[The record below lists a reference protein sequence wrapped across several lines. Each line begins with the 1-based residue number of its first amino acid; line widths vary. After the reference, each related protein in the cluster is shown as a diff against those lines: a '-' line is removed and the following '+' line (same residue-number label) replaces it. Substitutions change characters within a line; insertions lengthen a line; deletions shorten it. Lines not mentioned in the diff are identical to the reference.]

1 MKRLLC
7 VVLSLGFFVATA
19 FCVPFVASAQEYK
32 GTQIKNSTTYYYYD
46 AADKTLYING
56 SGDIPNL
63 SNSTASIPWLEWES
77 GKIQRVVV
85 SEGITS
91 LGDYVFYG
99 VQAKEFVL
107 PTTLKRIGTY
117 SLSLTNGMTEWNL
130 PFGIEIIDSNA
141 FNNCVKMKSITL
153 PKSVKTIGDR
163 AFASCTSLESIVIPS
178 SVEKVGSNAFY
189 RCTLLSS
196 AKFAS
201 PTQKTAVGSKAF
213 YGCTSLLNVTLPSNA
228 SCDVMSF
235 GYNISN
241 KVIDGFSLKVY
252 SESQPYYY
260 AKNNGILYSL
270 LLSFDLNECVEN
282 PNTITSDIINDKLH
296 YTFTPKTNQRYS
308 IYSSGECDLKAQLY
322 LDGKLI
328 AESDDIDKSNSGFC
342 FDEIMQKGKKYDI
355 YVSSV
360 KMTGD
365 YSIFV
370 YPSEISALSVYKG
383 SLTVSAADS
392 KQDGDKRVFAVT
404 HSMLGGFIL
413 TVSFADGQKE
423 EIYYSRYI
431 AGDYVKNADDQSE
444 KPFSCGE
451 NEAHLSLKGCNASYP
466 FTVKHSYVGEVINPT
481 VDNDGYTLYTCVNC
495 DDSYKADFVET
506 TSYKVTGRFVM
517 DEDSYGTHENN
528 VAYSQAYI
536 TLDGRRYNVNADG
549 TWCVRTYDDCYA
561 TVHNEYGEDARLYL
575 SVDEK
580 GSYDYGN
587 IALKPYDMNADG
599 VVNAKDYLI
608 YYYEKRDTLG
618 DDYWQFGNNYLLRRR
633 S

>member
-7 VVLSLGFFVATA
+7 AVLSLGFFVAAA
-19 FCVPFVASAQEYK
+19 FCVPFAASAQEYK
-32 GTQIKNSTTYYYYD
+32 GTQIKKSTTYYYYET
-46 AADKTLYING
+46 ADKTLYING
-56 SGDIPNL
+56 YGDIPNL
-63 SNSTASIPWLEWES
+63 SNSTASIPWLEWDDS
-77 GKIQRVVV
+77 KIQRVVV
-85 SEGITS
+85 AEGITA
-91 LGDYVFYG
+91 LGNYVFYG

-107 PTTLKRIGTY
+107 PTTLKKIGTY
-117 SLSLTNGMTEWNL
+117 SLSGTNGMTEWTL
-130 PFGIEIIDSNA
+130 PFGIESIESNA
-141 FNNCVKMKSITL
+141 FYNCVNMKSITL

-163 AFASCTSLESIVIPS
+163 AFGLCTSLKSIVIPS

-189 RCTLLSS
+189 RCTSLESVE
-196 AKFAS
+196 FAS
-201 PTQKTAVGSKAF
+201 PTQKTAVGTKAF
-213 YGCTSLLNVTLPSNA
+213 WGCSSLLGVTLPSNA
-228 SCDVMSF
+228 SCDIMSF

-252 SESQPYYY
+252 SETQPYYY
-260 AKNNGILYSL
+260 AQNNGILYSL
-270 LLSFDLNECVEN
+270 LTKYDLNECVEN
-282 PNTITSDIINDKLH
+282 PNTITSDIVNDTLH

-308 IYSSGECDLKAQLY
+308 IYSSGACDLKAQLY

-342 FDEIMQKGKKYDI
+342 FDEIMQQGKEYDI

-370 YPSEISALSVYKG
+370 YPSEVSALSVYRG

-392 KQDGDKRVFAVT
+392 KQNGTKRIFT
-404 HSMLGGFIL
+404 ISDDMLGDFIL
-413 TVSFADGQKE
+413 TVSFADGQSE
-423 EIYYSRYI
+423 EVYYSRYI

-451 NEAHLSLKGCNASYP
+451 NEAHLSLKGCAASYP
-466 FTVKHSYVGEVINPT
+466 FTVEHSYVGEVIEPT
-481 VDNDGYTLYTCVNC
+481 VDDDGYTLYTCVNC
-495 DDSYKADFVET
+495 DNSYKTDYVET
-506 TSYKVTGRFVM
+506 TSYKVTGRFVF
-517 DEDSYGTHENN
+517 DEDSYGSHDNN
-528 VAYSQAYI
+528 VPYSQAYI
-536 TLDGRRYNVNADG
+536 TVEGRRYDVNSDG
-549 TWCVRTYDDCYA
+549 TWCVRTFSNCYA

-575 SVDEK
+575 SVDDK
-580 GSYDYGN
+580 GNYDYGN
-587 IALKPYDMNADG
+587 IALKAYDMNGDG

-618 DDYWQFGNNYLLRRR
+618 DDYWQFGNNYLLRRK